1 MGSDAET
8 SVAGSWS
15 VKAELLL
22 MECSPP
28 GGGTVE
34 SVAGRG
40 AQSSTQGSAQSS
52 TGFQGFIVTR
62 SPTGVISAEAS
73 HAAYKTVTTAL
84 HSAQCVQQSNAGH
97 AVTITTDDR
106 VNV

>member
-8 SVAGSWS
+8 NVAGSWN

-40 AQSSTQGSAQSS
+40 AQNSTQGSAQ
-52 TGFQGFIVTR
+52 GF
-62 SPTGVISAEAS
+62 
-73 HAAYKTVTTAL
+73 KAL
-84 HSAQCVQQSNAGH
+84 FKPDH
-97 AVTITTDDR
+97 ILM
-106 VNV
+106 